1 MSGTRD
7 VKKTEAGKDYQ
18 IEMLTKR
25 TTRLKKNLASE
36 IGVFE
41 VLTQNGEPEMV
52 RQALTKMDETFAEFS
67 SVSSRLSVLVTEEQA
82 AVLNSTVLMEGES
95 VSRVGAAA
103 RNWLAEQEKLE
114 SKSGTSERSWRS
126 NQSRK
131 TSEVKQKE
139 SGGGK
144 PNNMELTV
152 HLMRKHDSFEKQ
164 LNRFEDLLRVG
175 DVPTIKREIEEL
187 QKLYYDLYY
196 EKVYCSTRG
205 C

>member
-18 IEMLTKR
+18 IELLTKR

-52 RQALTKMDETFAEFS
+52 KQALTKMDETFAEFS
-67 SVSSRLSVLVTEEQA
+67 SVSSRLSDLVTEEQA

-114 SKSGTSERSWRS
+114 SKSEKSWRS

-139 SGGGK
+139 SGGEK
-144 PNNMELTV
+144 PNPR
-152 HLMRKHDSFEKQ
+152 RKKNSPLYD
-164 LNRFEDLLRVG
+164 
-175 DVPTIKREIEEL
+175 
-187 QKLYYDLYY
+187 QKL
-196 EKVYCSTRG
+196 KN
-205 C
+205 